1 MGRFGKIWLSP
12 VEKALSEDLKCD
24 SSWPRLTN
32 SIVEMRLGW
41 GWTVP
46 LARMNFLAAQGFVW
60 IFSQTHHLRSNTFS
74 HSVHV
79 CNLIG
84 SRCTAHLK
92 KNGPVQPASCCW
104 EVTPAE
110 NVYYSF
116 TVQYPQFCD
125 ISRPFRLC
133 CVRHNWIFPICC
145 SQKAA
150 FVHLFAKIMSN
161 KHNKIGPLCQTITK
175 QNKTKKSRIW
185 ASSSWNSVCNQS
197 VICWQRGARQPLRRI
212 GWGVLRRVRL
222 KIS

>member
-1 MGRFGKIWLSP
+1 MRLSIITWSP

-92 KNGPVQPASCCW
+92 KKWTGPASELLLRSNSRLKCILFF
-104 EVTPAE
+104 
-110 NVYYSF
+110 YS
-116 TVQYPQFCD
+116 TVSTILWHF
-125 ISRPFRLC
+125 
-133 CVRHNWIFPICC
+133 
-145 SQKAA
+145 
-150 FVHLFAKIMSN
+150 
-161 KHNKIGPLCQTITK
+161 QTIPLMLCSTQLNFPHLLFSKSSFCSFVCKNNVKQTQQNRTTLSNNNKTK
-175 QNKTKKSRIW
+175 QNKKIPHLSKFF
-185 ASSSWNSVCNQS
+185 
-197 VICWQRGARQPLRRI
+197 
-212 GWGVLRRVRL
+212 L
-222 KIS
+222 K